1 MECDRSNCIIGASIA
16 EVTALLSRY
25 VLIVYVHGTAD
36 LSYRADVRKVGFF
49 IAALWLTISA
59 LNVPTMMAHTTK
71 NMYNFTYCGIEN
83 HWITPIWIT
92 PIFLSFSAFGYAV
105 PLVVIGVIT

>member
-1 MECDRSNCIIGASIA
+1 M
-16 EVTALLSRY
+16 VLLSRY

-36 LSYRADVRKVGFF
+36 PSYRADVRKVGFF
-49 IAALWLTISA
+49 IAALWLSISA

-83 HWITPIWIT
+83 RWIT